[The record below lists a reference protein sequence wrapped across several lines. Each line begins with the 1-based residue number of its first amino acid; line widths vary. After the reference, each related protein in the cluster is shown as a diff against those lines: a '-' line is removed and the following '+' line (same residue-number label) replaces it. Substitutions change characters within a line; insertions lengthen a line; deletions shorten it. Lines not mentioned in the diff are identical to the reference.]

1 MRRQKWLATFGSRAR
16 AMRPGL
22 FLPEATPVKHSPAGT
37 LTLVPAYPP
46 RNRPAS
52 TWRKPSRQRNVDE
65 TWPGTARGNRIP
77 TTLPRSTNVSHW
89 PVRSF
94 ISIAIV
100 PRSPF
105 LVLLPTYPLF
115 LLNSTFYFSAQAP
128 FFLVP
133 FAEGPIRCGDFPA
146 LNLPSENRLS
156 AFSHAVVFSR
166 EADF

>member
-65 TWPGTARGNRIP
+65 TWPATARGNRIP
-77 TTLPRSTNVSHW
+77 TTLP
-89 PVRSF
+89 
-94 ISIAIV
+94 
-100 PRSPF
+100 
-105 LVLLPTYPLF
+105 
-115 LLNSTFYFSAQAP
+115 
-128 FFLVP
+128 
-133 FAEGPIRCGDFPA
+133 
-146 LNLPSENRLS
+146 S
-156 AFSHAVVFSR
+156 AFNRRIPPACPLLYQHRDRAALAISGSPAPLILSSYLILP
-166 EADF
+166 

>member
-1 MRRQKWLATFGSRAR
+1 
-16 AMRPGL
+16 MRPGL

-65 TWPGTARGNRIP
+65 TWPATARGNRIP

-115 LLNSTFYFSAQAP
+115 LLNSTFYFSAQVP
-128 FFLVP
+128 FFLNP
-133 FAEGPIRCGDFPA
+133 FTQGRIRCGDFPA
-146 LNLPSENRLS
+146 LNLSSENRLS

-166 EADF
+166 R

>member
-65 TWPGTARGNRIP
+65 TWPATARGNRIP
-77 TTLPRSTNVSHW
+77 TTLLSAVNQCIPPAVPILYHHRDRAALAISGSRAH
-89 PVRSF
+89 SF
-94 ISIAIV
+94 
-100 PRSPF
+100 F
-105 LVLLPTYPLF
+105 LPT
-115 LLNSTFYFSAQAP
+115 
-128 FFLVP
+128 
-133 FAEGPIRCGDFPA
+133 
-146 LNLPSENRLS
+146 
-156 AFSHAVVFSR
+156 
-166 EADF
+166 

>member
-46 RNRPAS
+46 RNRSAS

-65 TWPGTARGNRIP
+65 TWPATARAIVFLR
-77 TTLPRSTNVSHW
+77 LYRPRSTGVSHR

-105 LVLLPTYPLF
+105 LVLPPTRPLF
-115 LLNSTFYFSAQAP
+115 LLNYLLLFRP
-128 FFLVP
+128 
-133 FAEGPIRCGDFPA
+133 
-146 LNLPSENRLS
+146 RLHS
-156 AFSHAVVFSR
+156 S
-166 EADF
+166 

>member
-1 MRRQKWLATFGSRAR
+1 MRRQKWLAKFGSRAR
-16 AMRPGL
+16 AMRPGR

-65 TWPGTARGNRIP
+65 TWPATARGVVFLR
-77 TTLPRSTNVSHW
+77 LYRPRSTSVSHR

-105 LVLLPTYPLF
+105 LVLLPTHSSF
-115 LLNSTFYFSAQAP
+115 LLNPTSFSAQAP
-128 FFLVP
+128 FFLIP
-133 FAEGPIRCGDFPA
+133 FAEGRIRCGGFPA
-146 LNLPSENRLS
+146 LKPPIRKQTFSFFARRRL
-156 AFSHAVVFSR
+156 
-166 EADF
+166 